1 MNSKINGIFIFN
13 RLRLDY
19 EAKFQGLPHAHA
31 SLIKSL
37 LNYADP
43 QTGMIEGLSC
53 RNLGMLLAVDPAC
66 GRKGAGIPKIETIRS
81 YLRTIASNFPDDFK
95 VVSAG
100 QKLKLQFISLPA
112 LYQNYLGS
120 NNLYGDQ
127 CQHQLSCD
135 FQSMT
140 DLNHDFYIDETTDFH
155 GECESNSYIT
165 ITNKQTNNY
174 NNQKSKNNKKPISLD
189 FFPSAETILIAKQ
202 KGLLKVTDAQ
212 EIQNF
217 IQHNLKN
224 ETKWSDYNPI
234 FLKWLER
241 GSEYESKKQ
250 KIRTSDLRS
259 ESNESSSKPKKYK
272 SREELLREVFEA
284 NREELQSPGYNAS
297 HFDGVDEND
306 LSLRAIICDEVWDER
321 RWNLAFSPERFD
333 AQGVGGGYHAL
344 NAF

>member
-1 MNSKINGIFIFN
+1 MEFIKILNNVRKEIEI
-13 RLRLDY
+13 
-19 EAKFQGLPHAHA
+19 KFQGLPHAHA

-53 RNLGMLLAVDPAC
+53 RDLCLLLVVDPAC

-81 YLRTIASNFPDDFK
+81 YLRTIASNFPEDFK
-95 VVSAG
+95 VVSVG

-127 CQHQLSCD
+127 RQHQLSTNN
-135 FQSMT
+135 QSMT
-140 DLNHDFYIDETTDFH
+140 DLNHDFSIDDTIDFH
-155 GECESNSYIT
+155 EECESNSYIT
-165 ITNKQTNNY
+165 ITNKQTNNS
-174 NNQKSKNNKKPISLD
+174 NNQKSKNNKQPISLD
-189 FFPSAETILIAKQ
+189 FFPSEETILIAKQ
-202 KGLLKVTDAQ
+202 KCLLKVTDTQ

-241 GSEYESKKQ
+241 GSEYEAKKQ
-250 KIRTSDLRS
+250 KVKTRDLRS

-272 SREELLREVFEA
+272 SREQLLREVFEA
-284 NREELQSPGYNAS
+284 NREELESSDYNTS
-297 HFDGVDEND
+297 HFDGMDEND

-333 AQGVGGGYHAL
+333 AKGVGGGYHAL